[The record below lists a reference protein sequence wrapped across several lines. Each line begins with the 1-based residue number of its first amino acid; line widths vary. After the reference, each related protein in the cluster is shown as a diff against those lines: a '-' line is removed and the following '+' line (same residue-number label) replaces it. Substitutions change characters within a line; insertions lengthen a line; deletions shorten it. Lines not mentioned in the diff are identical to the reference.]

1 MKSLYKITLLLAVA
15 LLGGC
20 TWVTLNP
27 AGEQVLVASMEEV
40 GGCKRLGKTTVSTL
54 SKLAGFNRYEK
65 SMEDE
70 LNKLARNSAADMGG
84 DTVVPISPIEDG
96 TQVFGVYRC
105 RRQIGK

>member
-1 MKSLYKITLLLAVA
+1 MKSLNKITLLLVVA
-15 LLGGC
+15 LLSGC

-27 AGEQVLVASMEEV
+27 QGEQVLVASMEEV
-40 GGCKRLGKTTVSTL
+40 AGCKRVGKTTVSTL
-54 SKLAGFNRYEK
+54 AKLVGLNRHEK

-84 DTVVPISPIEDG
+84 DTVVPISPVEDG

-105 RRQIGK
+105 RR